1 MNVTYSEFR
10 RRARESLRGQW
21 GKSVGAI
28 LLAAIPSVILA
39 FLGLFSH
46 SMEVA
51 GNIMSYLIAGMI
63 ALGSAGFFLAIARH
77 QRPPATSIYQGFN
90 NPVKAFLLY
99 ILILIFTMLWML
111 LFIIPGIIATFRYS
125 MAYYILSDNP
135 GMSPLEAIRRSKQ
148 MMVGNKWR
156 MFVLQLTFLGWM
168 LLCIPTFGIGYL
180 WLGPY
185 MAVTTAHFYDELK
198 NQGQKP
204 PAPET
209 F

>member
-1 MNVTYSEFR
+1 MNVTYSELR

-21 GKSVGAI
+21 GKSIGAV
-28 LLAAIPSVILA
+28 LLAAIPSLILGI
-39 FLGLFSH
+39 LGLFSH

-63 ALGSAGFFLAIARH
+63 ALGSAAFFLSISRH

-90 NPVKAFLLY
+90 HPVRAFLLY
-99 ILILIFTMLWML
+99 ILILIFTFLWTL
-111 LFIIPGIIATFRYS
+111 LLIIPGIIATFRYS
-125 MAYYILSDNP
+125 MAYYILADNP

-148 MMVGNKWR
+148 MMKGNKWR
-156 MFVLQLTFLGWM
+156 LFVLHLTFIGWG
-168 LLCIPTFGIGYL
+168 LLSLLTLGIGYL

-185 MAVTTAHFYDELK
+185 MAVTTAHFYDELR
-198 NQGQKP
+198 NQEQKP
-204 PAPET
+204 PAPES

>member
-46 SMEVA
+46 SMQVA
-51 GNIMSYLIAGMI
+51 GNIMSYLLAGMI

-90 NPVKAFLLY
+90 FPVKAFLLY
-99 ILILIFTMLWML
+99 ILILIFTVLWTL
-111 LFIIPGIIATFRYS
+111 LLIIPGIIATFRYS
-125 MAYYILSDNP
+125 MAYYILADNP

-148 MMVGNKWR
+148 MMAGNKWR
-156 MFVLQLTFLGWM
+156 MFVLQLTFIGWM

-185 MAVTTAHFYDELK
+185 MAVTTAHLYDELK
-198 NQGQKP
+198 NKEEKP
-204 PAPET
+204 PVPLT